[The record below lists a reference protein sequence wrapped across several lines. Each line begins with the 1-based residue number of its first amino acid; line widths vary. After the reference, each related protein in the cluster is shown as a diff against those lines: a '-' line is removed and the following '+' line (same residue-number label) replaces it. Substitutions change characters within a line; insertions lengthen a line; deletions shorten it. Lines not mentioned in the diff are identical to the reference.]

1 MGRIIGIV
9 LIAVSV
15 IACFV
20 ISLLMGVYSWEG
32 GLSFGAATLG
42 FGLGVGVIVLPLLA
56 IGVFLVWHGRREE
69 AAMAHVNKQRQ
80 LLNIIK
86 TRGQVNIGDL
96 VIEMKSSRQEVQNML
111 YDLVGKGLYSGYVNW
126 DEGVLYSAQASQLR
140 QLEQCRNC
148 GGQLQL
154 AGKGV
159 IRCPFCGTEYFLES

>member
-9 LIAVSV
+9 MIVTGV
-15 IACFV
+15 VACLV
-20 ISLLMGVYSWEG
+20 VSLLMAIYSWEG
-32 GLSFGAATLG
+32 ELSFGAATLG
-42 FGLGVGVIVLPLLA
+42 FGLGITVIVLPLLA
-56 IGVFLVWHGRREE
+56 IGGFLVWHGRREE
-69 AAMAHVNKQRQ
+69 ATMAEVTKQRQ

-86 TRGQVNIGDL
+86 TRGQVDIGDL
-96 VIEMKSSRQEVQNML
+96 VIEMKSSRQQVQNML

-140 QLEQCRNC
+140 QMEQCRNC